1 MMTLPVFRAVI
12 FDMDG
17 LLLDSERIAR
27 EAWKQAGMASGYEI
41 SDAVYLQVVGRTVP
55 DAKRIFTTLL
65 GADFPFEQVRQL
77 RLQFGDDY
85 IAEHGL
91 PQKPGAE
98 ELLTM
103 LGALGIPRAVAT
115 STARD
120 EAWRRL
126 RLAGLAQH
134 FGVLCGGDDILRGK
148 PEPDLFLETAAR
160 LGVQPPE
167 CVVLEDSEYGLQ
179 AARHAGM
186 TPILVP
192 DLKPPNPDTRALAH
206 AVFASLHD
214 VKAAMEAVLLGNRD
228 TQP

>member
-1 MMTLPVFRAVI
+1 MVTLPAFRAVI

-27 EAWKQAGMASGYEI
+27 HAWKQAGMASGYNI
-41 SDAVYLQVVGRTVP
+41 SDAMYLQVVGRTVP
-55 DAKRIFTTLL
+55 DAEHIFATLL
-65 GADFPFEQVRQL
+65 GDDFPFKQVRQL
-77 RLQFGDDY
+77 RLQIGEDY
-85 IAEHGL
+85 IAKHGL

-98 ELLTM
+98 ELLTR
-103 LGALGIPRAVAT
+103 LEALGMPKAVAT

-126 RLAGLAQH
+126 RLAGLARY
-134 FGVLCGGDDILRGK
+134 FSVLCGGDDILRGK

-160 LGVQPPE
+160 LGVRAQE

-179 AARHAGM
+179 AAKRAGM
-186 TPILVP
+186 IPILVP
-192 DLKPPNPDTRALAH
+192 DLKPPGPDARALAY

-214 VKAAMEAVLLGNRD
+214 VRAAMEAMLQGNGD
-228 TQP
+228 AQP